1 MKWSLKLGRIAGIRL
16 SVHWTFVILIAW
28 IFFVYYRAGESTAQ
42 ALTGV
47 LLILV
52 LFVCVILHELG
63 HALTARR
70 YGIATKGITILPIGG
85 LAQMERMPEDPRQE
99 LYVAA
104 AGPAVNVVI
113 AGLLFLYLSFSGGWP
128 DFTHL
133 DETPPGIG
141 AFGFGFNLFVANV
154 MLVVFNLI
162 PAFPMDGGRM
172 LRAILSF
179 NLPRNKATQIAA
191 GIGQSLAIGFV
202 FLGFFVNI
210 WLVFIGIFI
219 YLGAGAEAQYENTK
233 SMLSGH
239 TVRDVLM
246 EQFSPLGPDQS
257 LASVVELLLDGQETE
272 FVVLENGG
280 VSGIVTRNDLIKGL
294 ADHGKGAAVA
304 QVSCSDFLTLEPGED
319 LMEAFQKL
327 KLNSCSVAPVMQ
339 DGRLLGIVDQENVN
353 EFIMVN
359 QALERQE
366 KHHI

>member
-1 MKWSLKLGRIAGIRL
+1 
-16 SVHWTFVILIAW
+16 
-28 IFFVYYRAGESTAQ
+28 
-42 ALTGV
+42 
-47 LLILV
+47 
-52 LFVCVILHELG
+52 
-63 HALTARR
+63 
-70 YGIATKGITILPIGG
+70 
-85 LAQMERMPEDPRQE
+85 
-99 LYVAA
+99 
-104 AGPAVNVVI
+104 
-113 AGLLFLYLSFSGGWP
+113 LSFSGSWP

-133 DETPPGIG
+133 DEAPPGIG
-141 AFGFGFNLFVANV
+141 GFGFGFNLFVANV

-191 GIGQSLAIGFV
+191 GIGQTLAIAFV

-219 YLGAGAEAQYENTK
+219 YLGAGAEAHYENTK
-233 SMLSGH
+233 SILSGH
-239 TVRDVLM
+239 IVRDVLM
-246 EQFSPLGPDQS
+246 EQFSPLSPGQS

-272 FVVLENGG
+272 FVVLENGE
-280 VSGIVTRNDLIKGL
+280 VSGIVNRNDLIKGL
-294 ADHGKGAAVA
+294 ADHGKEATVA
-304 QVSCSDFLTLEPGED
+304 QVSCSDFLALEPTAD
-319 LMEAFQKL
+319 LMEAFQQL
-327 KLNSCSVAPVMQ
+327 KLNSCSVAPVIQ